1 MAKHKPSTIDGFIKK
16 KKKKKGTIE
25 GSFVTS
31 IGTNYSYAI
40 LAEKT
45 VIYMN
50 CDENTKSTKRSTESL
65 TFTAI

>member
-1 MAKHKPSTIDGFIKK
+1 MVLSTQ
-16 KKKKKGTIE
+16 KKGTID